1 VINLGLADL
10 FSKEARS
17 QRSLQ
22 KLIQKANDKH
32 AQPEDRFGA
41 FDQLRQNGSSEAIIG
56 LMRRFSF
63 TYDKSIRDEEEKE
76 WIYHTLV
83 DMGEKIL
90 PELRRYMKD
99 SETLGWAL
107 KILEQIAKGDTFR
120 ETLKA
125 LCEQND
131 NSYVRDPGKKTQLV
145 HFMGEH
151 RDPEIA
157 QLIIPYLE
165 DIDEGVRFKAVEA
178 LLAQG
183 QPQVVLGP
191 LIALLTNKAEESR
204 RIKIRIAEGLAELKL
219 PVGERAS
226 EVERALNE
234 LGLDGRLDKGGRIQ
248 LSASR

>member
-1 VINLGLADL
+1 MGLADL

-17 QRSLQ
+17 QRNLQ
-22 KLIQKANDKH
+22 KLIQKASDKH

-41 FDQLRQNGSSEAIIG
+41 FEQLRQNGGSEAMLG

-76 WIYHTLV
+76 WVYHTLV

-90 PELRRYMKD
+90 PELRRYMKE

-107 KILEQIAKGDTFR
+107 KILEQITKGDTFR
-120 ETLKA
+120 ETLRT
-125 LCEQND
+125 LCDQND
-131 NSYVRDPGKKTQLV
+131 NTYVRDPGKKTQLV

-157 QLIIPYLE
+157 RMLIPYLE

-178 LLAQG
+178 LLHQG
-183 QPQVVLGP
+183 QVDVVVAP
-191 LIALLTNKAEESR
+191 LVQLLLNKSEESR
-204 RIKIRIAEGLAELKL
+204 RIKVRIAEGLAEQKL
-219 PVGERAS
+219 AVTERAA
-226 EVERALNE
+226 EVDRALGD
-234 LGLDGRLDKGGRIQ
+234 LGLDAHLDGGKRIK
-248 LSASR
+248 LSSSR

>member
-1 VINLGLADL
+1 MGLADL

-41 FDQLRQNGSSEAIIG
+41 FEQLRQNGSPEAIVG

-83 DMGEKIL
+83 DMGDKIL

-107 KILEQIAKGDTFR
+107 KILEQITKGDTFR
-120 ETLKA
+120 ETLKT

-151 RDPEIA
+151 HDPEIA
-157 QLIIPYLE
+157 QLLVPYLE
-165 DIDEGVRFKAVEA
+165 DIDEGVRFKAVES
-178 LLAQG
+178 LLSQG
-183 QPQVVLGP
+183 QPQVVVGP
-191 LIALLTNKAEESR
+191 LVTLLTNKAEESR

-219 PVGERAS
+219 SVGERAA

-234 LGLDGRLDKGGRIQ
+234 LGLDARLDKGGRIQ
-248 LSASR
+248 LSAAR

>member
-1 VINLGLADL
+1 VITLGLADL

-17 QRSLQ
+17 QRNLQ

-41 FDQLRQNGSSEAIIG
+41 FEQLRQNGGSEAILG

-90 PELRRYMKD
+90 PELRRYMKE

-120 ETLKA
+120 ETLRT

-131 NSYVRDPGKKTQLV
+131 NSYVRDPSKKTQLV
-145 HFMGEH
+145 HFMGDH

-157 QLIIPYLE
+157 RMLVPYLE

-178 LLAQG
+178 LLHQG
-183 QPQVVLGP
+183 QPDVVVQP
-191 LIALLTNKAEESR
+191 LVRLLLNKSEESR
-204 RIKIRIAEGLAELKL
+204 RIKIRIAEGLSELKL
-219 PVGERAS
+219 PVTEHAS
-226 EVERALNE
+226 EVERTLSD
-234 LGLDGRLDKGGRIQ
+234 LGLDARLDNGKRIQ
-248 LSASR
+248 LSAQR